1 MNLPNRLTILRVCLI
16 PVFIVFLMLDEMLP
30 WARYAAVGV
39 FIAACITD
47 FFDGRIARKYNM
59 VTNFGKFMDPL
70 ADKLMVCSALIC
82 LVYFHRISLWVVIVI
97 VAREFIISGFRL
109 VAAQQGLVLA
119 ASKMAKVK
127 TAVQMIMIIVLTLEI
142 DLPLCGLLSMFF
154 ASLILTI
161 ISLLEYLIKNR
172 SVMKGRCD
180 VQVKKLFSRGCLHTR
195 EKGLFDRLSVRVEWC
210 FRHHGSLN

>member
-70 ADKLMVCSALIC
+70 ADKLLVCSALIC

-109 VAAQQGLVLA
+109 VAAEKNLVLA
-119 ASKMAKVK
+119 ASPIAKLK
-127 TAVQMIMIIVLTLEI
+127 TNFQIYMVVSLILDI
-142 DLPLCGLLSMFF
+142 DLPFF
-154 ASLILTI
+154 RIISQILIWISVVLTI
-161 ISLLEYLIKNR
+161 VSLADYLIKNWKI
-172 SVMKGRCD
+172 MDG
-180 VQVKKLFSRGCLHTR
+180 
-195 EKGLFDRLSVRVEWC
+195 EM
-210 FRHHGSLN
+210 